1 MQKYCNIES
10 NIMLEC
16 NHTMCIKCLKK
27 INDTTKK
34 CPYCRKKIELSLTT
48 LNYILTY
55 VIYKKNIK
63 MINYAIENK
72 ADLNWKNN
80 KGNTILHKAVDNNY
94 YEGTKILLESG
105 ASPYILNNENYLP
118 VDYSKTDNII
128 QLFKNYDNNLD
139 KYNTIVNENENT
151 IKMIKEYN
159 NSNYDNVKLL
169 IKKGGNIYN
178 DNFINLLIFEQNED
192 FLEYLILFGLDP
204 YYKYNNIEL
213 LTITK
218 NIGNFKMNKIIE
230 NIKNN

>member
-1 MQKYCNIES
+1 M
-10 NIMLEC
+10 
-16 NHTMCIKCLKK
+16 K
-27 INDTTKK
+27 I
-34 CPYCRKKIELSLTT
+34 
-48 LNYILTY
+48 
-55 VIYKKNIK
+55 IYQD
-63 MINYAIENK
+63 Y
-72 ADLNWKNN
+72 
-80 KGNTILHKAVDNNY
+80 
-94 YEGTKILLESG
+94 
-105 ASPYILNNENYLP
+105 
-118 VDYSKTDNII
+118 YSKTNNII
-128 QLFKNYDNNLD
+128 ELFKNYDNNLD
-139 KYNTIVNENENT
+139 KYNTIVNENEK

-218 NIGNFKMNKIIE
+218 NIGNLKMNKIVE